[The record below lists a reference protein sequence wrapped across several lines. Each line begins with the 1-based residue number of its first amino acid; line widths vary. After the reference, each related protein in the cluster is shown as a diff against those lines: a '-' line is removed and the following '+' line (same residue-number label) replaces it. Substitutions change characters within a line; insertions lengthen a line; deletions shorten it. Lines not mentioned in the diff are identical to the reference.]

1 MLERICGGQGIQV
14 KAFISTLLLLTGTA
28 SGQAGNGPT
37 EATAIPWQPFKMQF
51 PSVAPPTTIPKEMIS
66 HLQVA
71 NWPITLEKTTLID
84 AQKRFGGSLGHS
96 GDAGDFLQ
104 WLCLYKRNAEDGWVL
119 WLTSGEID
127 GGSVGGFVWLHM
139 GASQKVD
146 SRCTELN
153 AEQATVTLP
162 IPLKLNT
169 TRDRVEQLLGKPSGR
184 FQETVTYL
192 HEHKGT
198 IGRTPYTWENSIDLV
213 YRRGLV
219 QAIQVDLTIS
229 S

>member
-1 MLERICGGQGIQV
+1 MP
-14 KAFISTLLLLTGTA
+14 F
-28 SGQAGNGPT
+28 GQASNGQE
-37 EATAIPWQPFKMQF
+37 EATPIPWQPYKMQF
-51 PSVAPPTTIPKEMIS
+51 PSVAPPPTIPKEMVS
-66 HLQVA
+66 RLKVA
-71 NWPITLEKTTLID
+71 NWPITLETTSLAD
-84 AQKRFGGSLGHS
+84 AQRRFGGSLGHS

-104 WLCLYKRNAEDGWVL
+104 WLCLYKRNADDGWVL

-127 GGSVGGFVWLHM
+127 GGSIGGLVWLHM
-139 GASQKVD
+139 GANQKVD
-146 SRCTELN
+146 SRCTELS

-162 IPLKLNT
+162 IPLKLNM
-169 TRDRVEQLLGKPSGR
+169 TRDTVEQLLGKPSGS
-184 FQETVTYL
+184 FHETFTYL

-198 IGRTPYTWENSIDLV
+198 IKRTPYTWENSIEIV